1 MVACGQMLSH
11 FKDDA
16 AGNGSAGEC
25 AEAIL
30 VEKQVERHVAE
41 MQKKGAI
48 PAKKEQTCGSSGYIR
63 PGGVVADA
71 APLGH
76 LYQKIS
82 KRYPKV

>member
-48 PAKKEQTCGSSGYIR
+48 PAKKEWWQMQRRWVISIKR
-63 PGGVVADA
+63 
-71 APLGH
+71 
-76 LYQKIS
+76 YQKDI
-82 KRYPKV
+82 PKYNVLKE